1 MKIQRLLP
9 LVSAL
14 GIGLFATSCNHYNNQ
29 GNRPGAT
36 VSQYRTGYQVRSL
49 PQRYQ
54 TMSYGGT
61 RYYYN
66 DNVYYRPQGNGYI
79 VVDNPRGRTTTTTR
93 YSSNR
98 TVAPTTTMIRTL
110 PRGHRVVTY
119 NGVRFYQS
127 GKSYYQPTSGG
138 YQIVANPYQNR
149 RRSWR

>member
-14 GIGLFATSCNHYNNQ
+14 GIGLFATSCNHYNHQ
-29 GNRPGAT
+29 GYRQGAT
-36 VSQYRTGYQVRSL
+36 VGQYRTGYQVRSL
-49 PQRYQ
+49 PPRYQ

-66 DNVYYRPQGNGYI
+66 DNVYYRPHSSGYI
-79 VVDNPRGRTTTTTR
+79 VVDNPRGVTTTTR

-110 PRGHRVVTY
+110 PRGHRLVTY
-119 NGVRFYQS
+119 NGVRYYQS
-127 GKSYYQPTSGG
+127 GESYYQPTGGG
-138 YQIVANPYQNR
+138 YQIVSNPYQNR
-149 RRSWR
+149 RRNWR